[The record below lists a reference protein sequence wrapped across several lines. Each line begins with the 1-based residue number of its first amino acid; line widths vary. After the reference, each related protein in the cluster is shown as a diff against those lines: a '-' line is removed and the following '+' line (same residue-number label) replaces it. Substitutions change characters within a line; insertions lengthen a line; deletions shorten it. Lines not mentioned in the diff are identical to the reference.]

1 MASKPQCKYGA
12 GCYRKNAQHLKEFY
26 HPKMKSDED
35 DHEQPEKKKK
45 KMVAEEPKQKGAT
58 ISDFFGKKKVDDKDE
73 EDVSDVGP
81 SSTSSGAAAFLNSSP
96 KDDAEESP
104 DDEDDD
110 DDMPSSPEDL
120 KENIKRKFLVEMPD
134 DFYDFWEFCKSKNS
148 KHPEDAMSKDLGFQL
163 VGPYDILAG
172 KHKGVKRNRRGKR
185 PNFLLHWR
193 YYYDPPEFQTVVK
206 SDDKNLFH
214 LGYFRDDPAE
224 LPVFVGANKA
234 ADSYIITQKGNN
246 IFAAIKLVIDERL
259 KSKDIDAG
267 KKKKLQNFQEELQDF
282 ADSKKYPLDMKTKSM
297 KDRDKKVV
305 CRTFHGAGMVVPLDE
320 NEVGYR
326 EVPEE
331 PADLKKMFKAVV
343 EAKSES
349 DRDKRMEAIQ
359 EIVTL
364 VQFANDECDYG
375 EGLELGLDLFSYG
388 GEPLHSII
396 SHLLPLAYQLLGRHE
411 YSQIIEAHLRRRS
424 RSANL
429 SELE

>member
-1 MASKPQCKYGA
+1 MASKRECKYGA
-12 GCYRKNAQHLKEFY
+12 NCYRKNTQHLKDY
-26 HPKMKSDED
+26 DHPKQKSSEED
-35 DHEQPEKKKK
+35 EQPAKKKK
-45 KMVAEEPKQKGAT
+45 KVINNDEPKRKGTT
-58 ISDFFGKKKVDDKDE
+58 ISDFFGKKKADEKDE
-73 EDVSDVGP
+73 DVVDVAP
-81 SSTSSGAAAFLNSSP
+81 STSTGAAEFLDSSP
-96 KDDAEESP
+96 KEDVEDSP
-104 DDEDDD
+104 DEDADI
-110 DDMPSSPEDL
+110 PLSPEDV

-134 DFYDFWEFCKSKNS
+134 DFYDFWEFCKSKNG
-148 KHPEDAMSKDLGFQL
+148 KHPEDVMSKDLGFQL

-172 KHKGVKRNRRGKR
+172 KHKGVKKNRRGKR

-206 SDDKNLFH
+206 SDEKNMFH
-214 LGYFRDDPAE
+214 LGYFRDDPTDPPA
-224 LPVFVGANKA
+224 FVASNKA
-234 ADSYIITQKGNN
+234 ADSCIISPKGDN
-246 IFAAIKLVIDERL
+246 IFAAIKLAIDERL
-259 KSKDIDAG
+259 KSKDIDAS
-267 KKKKLQNFQEELQDF
+267 KKKKLQNFQEDLQDF
-282 ADSKKYPLDMKTKSM
+282 ANKKNYSLDVKTKRM
-297 KDRDKKVV
+297 KERDKKSV
-305 CRTFHGAGMVVPLDE
+305 CKTFHGAGMVVPLDE

-349 DRDKRMEAIQ
+349 DRDKKMEAIQ
-359 EIVTL
+359 ELVTL

-388 GEPLHSII
+388 GEPLHAII

-411 YSQIIEAHLRRRS
+411 YSQIIEAHLKCRS

>member
-1 MASKPQCKYGA
+1 M
-12 GCYRKNAQHLKEFY
+12 
-26 HPKMKSDED
+26 D
-35 DHEQPEKKKK
+35 DHEQPAKKKK
-45 KMVAEEPKQKGAT
+45 KTVVEEPTRKGAT
-58 ISDFFGKKKVDDKDE
+58 ISDFFGKKKVDNKDE
-73 EDVSDVGP
+73 EDVSDGGP
-81 SSTSSGAAAFLNSSP
+81 GTSSGAAVFLNSSP
-96 KDDAEESP
+96 KEDAEESP
-104 DDEDDD
+104 DEDLDI
-110 DDMPSSPEDL
+110 PLSPEDV
-120 KENIKRKFLVEMPD
+120 KENIKRKFLVEMPE

-172 KHKGVKRNRRGKR
+172 KHKNVKKNRRGKR

-224 LPVFVGANKA
+224 PPAFVASNKA
-234 ADSYIITQKGNN
+234 ADSYIISPKGDN
-246 IFAAIKLVIDERL
+246 IFAAIKLAIDERL
-259 KSKDIDAG
+259 KSKDIDAS
-267 KKKKLQNFQEELQDF
+267 KKKKMQNFQEDLQDS
-282 ADSKKYPLDMKTKSM
+282 AKNKNYSLDIKTKRM
-297 KDRDKKVV
+297 KDRDKKSV
-305 CRTFHGAGMVVPLDE
+305 CKTFHGAGMVVPLDE

-343 EAKSES
+343 EAKTES
-349 DRDKRMEAIQ
+349 DQDKMMEAVQ
-359 EIVTL
+359 ELVTL

-388 GEPLHSII
+388 GEPLHTTI

-411 YSQIIEAHLRRRS
+411 YSQIIEAHLKRRS

>member
-1 MASKPQCKYGA
+1 MASKQQCKYGA
-12 GCYRKNAQHLKEFY
+12 KCYRKNEQHLKDY
-26 HPKMKSDED
+26 GHPKQKAHED
-35 DHEQPEKKKK
+35 DDEQPAKKKK
-45 KMVAEEPKQKGAT
+45 KIVVEEPKQKLTT
-58 ISDFFGKKKVDDKDE
+58 ISDFFGKKKPNEKDGE
-73 EDVSDVGP
+73 KDSDEGP
-81 SSTSSGAAAFLNSSP
+81 SRSTSSGAAGFLDESP
-96 KDDAEESP
+96 KEDDEESP
-104 DDEDDD
+104 NEDDD
-110 DDMPSSPEDL
+110 QPSSPEDV
-120 KENIKRKFLVEMPD
+120 KENIKRKFLVEMPH

-148 KHPEDAMSKDLGFQL
+148 KHPEDAMSKDFGFQL

-172 KHKGVKRNRRGKR
+172 KHKGVKKNRGGKR

-193 YYYDPPEFQTVVK
+193 YYYDPPEFQTIVK
-206 SDDKNLFH
+206 SDDKNMYH

-224 LPVFVGANKA
+224 LPVFVGSNKT
-234 ADSYIITQKGNN
+234 ADSCIISPKGDN
-246 IFAAIKLVIDERL
+246 IFAAIKLTLDECL
-259 KSKDIDAG
+259 KSKNFDAV
-267 KKKKLQNFQEELQDF
+267 KKKKLQSFQEDLKDF
-282 ADSKKYPLDMKTKSM
+282 ANSKKYSLDMKTKSM

-305 CRTFHGAGMVVPLDE
+305 CKTFHGAGMVVPLDE

-349 DRDKRMEAIQ
+349 DRDKKMEAIQ
-359 EIVTL
+359 ELVTL

-388 GEPLHSII
+388 GEPLHTII

-411 YSQIIEAHLRRRS
+411 YSQIIEAHLKRRS